1 MLALSE
7 VASCSLD
14 PDRYSIVV
22 FLVIVQFLCIDAS
35 GMDWL
40 SVRGELRELL
50 HAHRRHASHTPA
62 HASAHAASASSVS
75 SHDISLAAVHSQHRR
90 SDDVEGMSISE
101 LRAEVYRLRTELADA
116 QSSLKREQRNR
127 RIAQRRA
134 MVRAATRRDVK
145 RKRKASERSC
155 GLLKRGRGEF
165 FWTDRG
171 GLSLALRR
179 VLSNGGVA
187 TLGLALHTDVHRT
200 TVCSWEVKLRA
211 ALLESSRLFNRACMQ
226 CLELDDAEGWRLA
239 IFQMSGD
246 ATNSMCWQKQK
257 LRVAEVEASY
267 LLAPFAEDANLDS
280 VLENLATHRTMG
292 SVQIVAGATGM
303 HTHALAT
310 KQYLSTGAAPW
321 SKASGDVVAA
331 ILDMPAPSQGDP
343 TAVPA
348 SAHPAG
354 DSLVVSVYAGP
365 QARSDPWDGR
375 KVLSIWLSCTDGGA
389 DEVMGRRLQMTQALR
404 FPTHWMFEVNCL
416 AHQYQLQVADAL
428 VIADG
433 FLLTIAGLRYY
444 SSLAKLM
451 NTWREY
457 AAKIFTE
464 WRAKYGDAAAAPAG
478 KVPPNASAAGGEPS
492 ASASSLFFA
501 FPLLNSARCCLQSS
515 PSGCPKLK
523 PSPNQCSNGQR
534 QCSNGQQQQQHPR
547 ALPWLSWM
555 RYAWMRQQR
564 SAKTCRYGA
573 RARLML

>member
-1 MLALSE
+1 MLALKE

-14 PDRYSIVV
+14 ADRYSIDV
-22 FLVIVQFLCIDAS
+22 FPVIVQYLGIDAS

-50 HAHRRHASHTPA
+50 HAHRRHASHTPV
-62 HASAHAASASSVS
+62 HASAHAASTC
-75 SHDISLAAVHSQHRR
+75 

-101 LRAEVYRLRTELADA
+101 LRAEVYRLRGR
-116 QSSLKREQRNR
+116 LKREQRNR
-127 RIAQRRA
+127 RMAQRRA
-134 MVRAATRRDVK
+134 MVRAATRRHVK

-155 GLLKRGRGEF
+155 GLLRRGRGRRGGGF

-179 VLSNGGVA
+179 VLSNGGAA
-187 TLGLALHTDVHRT
+187 TLGLTLHTDVHRT

-211 ALLESSRLFNRACMQ
+211 ALLESSRLFNRGCMQ
-226 CLELDDAEGWRLA
+226 CLELDNAEGWRLA
-239 IFQMSGD
+239 IFHMSGD

-267 LLAPFAEDANLDS
+267 LLAPFAEDANWDS

-321 SKASGDVVAA
+321 SKASGYVVAA
-331 ILDMPAPSQGDP
+331 IFDMPAPSQGDP

-354 DSLVVSVYAGP
+354 DSLAVSVYAGP

-375 KVLSIWLSCTDGGA
+375 KVLSIWLFCTDGGA
-389 DEVMGRRLQMTQALR
+389 DEVMGRRLQMTQAVR

-534 QCSNGQQQQQHPR
+534 QCSNSQQQQQHPR

-555 RYAWMRQQR
+555 RYAWMRQQP
-564 SAKTCRYGA
+564 SAKKCRYGA

>member
-1 MLALSE
+1 MLAFSDDCDIRRWLRAGGRPMLALNE

-14 PDRYSIVV
+14 ADRYSIDV
-22 FLVIVQFLCIDAS
+22 FPVIVQYLGIDAS

-50 HAHRRHASHTPA
+50 HAHRRHASHTPV
-62 HASAHAASASSVS
+62 HASAHAASAC
-75 SHDISLAAVHSQHRR
+75 

-155 GLLKRGRGEF
+155 GLLKRGRGEL

-179 VLSNGGVA
+179 VLSNGGAA

-226 CLELDDAEGWRLA
+226 CLELDHAEGWILA
-239 IFQMSGD
+239 IFHMSGD

-267 LLAPFAEDANLDS
+267 LLAPFAEDANWDS

-331 ILDMPAPSQGDP
+331 IFDMPAPSQGDP
-343 TAVPA
+343 TAVLA

-354 DSLVVSVYAGP
+354 GSLAVSVYAGP

-375 KVLSIWLSCTDGGA
+375 KVLSIWLLLHGW
-389 DEVMGRRLQMTQALR
+389 GRR
-404 FPTHWMFEVNCL
+404 
-416 AHQYQLQVADAL
+416 
-428 VIADG
+428 
-433 FLLTIAGLRYY
+433 
-444 SSLAKLM
+444 
-451 NTWREY
+451 
-457 AAKIFTE
+457 
-464 WRAKYGDAAAAPAG
+464 
-478 KVPPNASAAGGEPS
+478 
-492 ASASSLFFA
+492 
-501 FPLLNSARCCLQSS
+501 
-515 PSGCPKLK
+515 
-523 PSPNQCSNGQR
+523 
-534 QCSNGQQQQQHPR
+534 
-547 ALPWLSWM
+547 
-555 RYAWMRQQR
+555 
-564 SAKTCRYGA
+564 
-573 RARLML
+573 